1 MDSQLC
7 ALSERVARLEKSN
20 RAMKVIVAVTVLA
33 MTAMTSTPQLLA
45 KTVTKTVTKMFA
57 LDADTITVQRINLVN
72 STGQIVAV
80 LGTSG
85 TGAGLVFVDGLGRW
99 LMALGTSVSGS
110 NTTAGLALYD
120 GNAALAGKGVIRSA
134 VGVSGSGAGLTALDG
149 NSNTVLVS
157 GVSADGTSAGAV
169 VMDSNG
175 YSRAGFGNASN
186 GSGFFAG
193 DANNIT
199 RYVAGVGPSG
209 SQAGSVTYDASGK
222 PQLELGGNGDGSAN
236 GMISLDGTGQD
247 RFDAGYTTANGGG
260 ALVKD
265 ASGNIIWFAPPGP

>member
-1 MDSQLC
+1 MDNQIC

-45 KTVTKTVTKMFA
+45 KSVTKMFA

-85 TGAGLVFVDGLGRW
+85 
-99 LMALGTSVSGS
+99 
-110 NTTAGLALYD
+110 N
-120 GNAALAGKGVIRSA
+120 
-134 VGVSGSGAGLTALDG
+134 GAGLTALDG

-193 DANNIT
+193 DANNFT

-209 SQAGSVTYDASGK
+209 SQAGTVTYDATGK
-222 PQLELGGNGDGSAN
+222 PQLELGGTGDGSAN
-236 GMISLDGTGQD
+236 GMVSLDGTGQD
-247 RFDAGYTTANGGG
+247 RFDAGYSTANGGG

-265 ASGNIIWFAPPGP
+265 ASGNVIWFAPPGP

>member
-1 MDSQLC
+1 MDSQIC

-45 KTVTKTVTKMFA
+45 KSVTKMFA

-85 TGAGLVFVDGLGRW
+85 
-99 LMALGTSVSGS
+99 
-110 NTTAGLALYD
+110 N
-120 GNAALAGKGVIRSA
+120 
-134 VGVSGSGAGLTALDG
+134 GAGLTALDG

-193 DANNIT
+193 DANNVT
-199 RYVAGVGPSG
+199 RYAAGVGPSG
-209 SQAGSVTYDASGK
+209 SQAGTVTYDATGK
-222 PQLELGGNGDGSAN
+222 PQLELGGTGDGSAH
-236 GMISLDGTGQD
+236 GMVSLDSTGQD
-247 RFDAGYTTANGGG
+247 RFDAGYSTANGGG

>member
-1 MDSQLC
+1 MDNQIC

-45 KTVTKTVTKMFA
+45 KSVTKMFA

-72 STGQIVAV
+72 STGQIVAA

-85 TGAGLVFVDGLGRW
+85 NGAGLVFVDGLGRW
-99 LMALGTSVSGS
+99 LMALGTSVSGA

-134 VGVSGSGAGLTALDG
+134 VGVSGNGAGLTALDG

-169 VMDSNG
+169 VMI
-175 YSRAGFGNASN
+175 AGTGARKRNIPCDNQKAVVRCSTSV
-186 GSGFFAG
+186 GSGIDVRASEERRRVKFYNL
-193 DANNIT
+193 DAMLIIGRT
-199 RYVAGVGPSG
+199 SR
-209 SQAGSVTYDASGK
+209 
-222 PQLELGGNGDGSAN
+222 
-236 GMISLDGTGQD
+236 ISLFCWNCGLTH
-247 RFDAGYTTANGGG
+247 
-260 ALVKD
+260 
-265 ASGNIIWFAPPGP
+265 

>member
-1 MDSQLC
+1 MDNQIC

-45 KTVTKTVTKMFA
+45 KSVTKMFA

-85 TGAGLVFVDGLGRW
+85 
-99 LMALGTSVSGS
+99 
-110 NTTAGLALYD
+110 N
-120 GNAALAGKGVIRSA
+120 
-134 VGVSGSGAGLTALDG
+134 GAGLTALDG

-193 DANNIT
+193 DANNVT
-199 RYVAGVGPSG
+199 RYAAGVGPSG
-209 SQAGSVTYDASGK
+209 SQAGTVTYDATGK
-222 PQLELGGNGDGSAN
+222 PQLELGGTGDGSAN
-236 GMISLDGTGQD
+236 GMVSLDSTGQD
-247 RFDAGYTTANGGG
+247 RFDAGYSTANGGG